1 MAKQEIADVYANV
14 RDERPGP
21 RGLVLPGASGN
32 GRDDD
37 TAAIQRAIDNAEGKH
52 VLVPA
57 GQLNTQGVVQPYV
70 IKSPLRFTHE
80 GQRCLFLAGALLQLE
95 SDDARVEILA
105 PGQHFVGLA
114 IQGGTDQGERRSAV
128 PDPCLLIS
136 GADGLLL
143 EDLSVSGGA
152 AKTVVRVTG
161 SNGVTIDRGR
171 IFSGGPVVGR
181 TGLEIGEGVRGFG
194 ATGLAVD
201 QHGVGVR
208 FVGTSRA
215 VAFLASTIEGVCERS
230 IEVMAG
236 AKAHAL
242 SLQAVHMEAGY
253 VGGGATEFIVVRD
266 GGGLYG
272 AAFRGCIFGAWLE
285 GAATACIF
293 NIEGEVQGASVS
305 GCQHMLGPSTHVVWN
320 ISGTVSGVCD
330 AFNYWDGLG
339 PNTGANSAGLVGIAS
354 NFGAVAVTA
363 TTLRLDV
370 AKLGFFGVT
379 PVAQPDP
386 YTLGTTALSRDAAS
400 GDVREVLTQLLSD
413 LAALGLVTKA

>member
-1 MAKQEIADVYANV
+1 MAKQKLHDVYANV
-14 RDERPGP
+14 RDPAYRA
-21 RGLVLPGASGN
+21 RGN
-32 GRDDD
+32 GLNDD
-37 TAAIQRAIDNAEGKH
+37 TDAIQRAIDNTEGKH

-57 GQLNTQGVVQPYV
+57 GDPDPLTGGVHYYV

-105 PGQHFVGLA
+105 PAQHFVGLA

-152 AKTVVRVTG
+152 ATTVVRVTG

-230 IEVMAG
+230 APRLLVNGGEPLAG
-236 AKAHAL
+236 VVARG
-242 SLQAVHMEAGY
+242 QACGGVLAEAGH
-253 VGGGATEFIVVRD
+253 GGMGEEEPRRKRPRAESA
-266 GGGLYG
+266 GKP
-272 AAFRGCIFGAWLE
+272 RGMGAWVFM
-285 GAATACIF
+285 A
-293 NIEGEVQGASVS
+293 
-305 GCQHMLGPSTHVVWN
+305 
-320 ISGTVSGVCD
+320 
-330 AFNYWDGLG
+330 
-339 PNTGANSAGLVGIAS
+339 
-354 NFGAVAVTA
+354 
-363 TTLRLDV
+363 R
-370 AKLGFFGVT
+370 
-379 PVAQPDP
+379 
-386 YTLGTTALSRDAAS
+386 
-400 GDVREVLTQLLSD
+400 
-413 LAALGLVTKA
+413 KA